1 MAPPR
6 RLEFNPDPLGL
17 IRVELTVPAPEEPT
31 HTFRLLRPDDLV
43 CLEVRCFR
51 CRLDAAGEA
60 GAAPNLRADT
70 PGAWIE
76 VGFSFQHLGE
86 QAWYWVDEE
95 AAAVTDPV
103 VGPGEDPAAPPPNT
117 APGGSE
123 KPPDPPPVLARAAN
137 RSRLCLDVPETELI
151 EFTIAGFLAALSRL
165 PLRVSEWA
173 TPRPQEARGS
183 VGLLGLVNEL
193 PGGNALVLSDAGL
206 GVVRRSRA
214 AAARTIR
221 AAAMTPQPGDPVR
234 ALMRGA
240 NELRTLRSL
249 LSTQTAVDLA
259 GIELAAPSADD
270 RSAGAAAY
278 GLAPWWGRLVPP
290 RGGRAPRPPKA
301 DQTAIE
307 APYRLIISPSI
318 FGGFTHANVP
328 VASPGDTTRVE
339 LWHTRLGVRG
349 EDPVSRQPIVD
360 ERSAEQRVVRAIWA
374 RDLDPRNDDDLY
386 TSTDGVTQ
394 PPPPEPF
401 RMSLDRRDRGMLVR
415 QTADPTLATPR
426 PIDVERL
433 YLSTLGAWLDLH
445 AAWSAREIGPYAQ
458 EELPSVLAWDHIAPL
473 GRDQYVRVVYPGY
486 MFPFGH
492 ASALVKITE
501 RKILEEVD
509 PGSPQARLFQ
519 RKFLVIAEPLR
530 TYTDLDMPFK
540 QVRLIPLVT
549 PDIYDPWSP
558 TTPYTAQPLGLAGDH
573 LFWPVVGGGKFQFTL
588 DCLDQAGERVRL
600 HAPLLFVA
608 AHLGTA
614 ADKQKIESMY
624 GDSPIPGAGQPVA
637 IAKPEVPGD
646 TMVEARSLS
655 FKGEPGDPGAMS
667 SRPYLEQAQ
676 VVVPAMRQL
685 APQATEIAIKYPQ
698 TYLDNGFTGANAGQ
712 VFAEVVG
719 AGAEIVYES
728 TQQSGGL
735 VSPNL
740 PVEGLSKT
748 LGPIG
753 DVATIAQ
760 GDFNPQQFLQGLG
773 TMPKLFGI
781 VDLVDLLGAAG
792 LDEAPRFI
800 TEALTAPLG
809 LIADLM
815 RLKDSVTEA
824 ATRLQQAAQE
834 PGADPALAPAAAKLA
849 QIRAK
854 VEPAASSV
862 VNKVRALMD
871 LETPLAAA
879 DRAALETQLSTI
891 GTELGKLEGEL
902 AKAPFPPTVRAQLE
916 RLVAAL
922 KPLLAA
928 AAEIE
933 AMLDLIEETVKGV
946 LTGNPAAR
954 ARYEWKPLLKTWPEV
969 SRTLP
974 VDEQKEKA
982 VIWVP
987 EDGFTLSIEARA
999 SAEGD
1004 AGVDSLAELRDLSV
1018 NLLPGFELM
1027 SLGFDRVAFR
1037 GSSGR
1042 KPEVEVLFRG
1052 IEFKGILKFVQ
1063 TLSEV
1068 IPLDGLSDPPY
1079 VEVSPSDAR
1088 AGFDLSIPAIPV
1100 GVFSLEN
1107 ISFGLEA
1114 RVPFVG
1120 EAVTVGFNF
1129 CTRERPFVLT
1139 VMMFGGGGFV
1149 GLQASPKGL
1158 VLVEGALEFGA
1169 RVSLDFGVA
1178 SGSIEA
1184 MGGVYYRHEDNKF
1197 TLTGY
1202 FRLRG
1207 EVELLGIASVSLTC
1221 ELSLTY
1227 RDKGGGKDEMYGQAK
1242 VTLEVEVA
1250 FIEYSESFTVE
1261 RHFAGSAGDPP
1272 MRDALDI
1279 PASGHSKAWADYCL
1293 AFAED

>member
-1 MAPPR
+1 MAQAR

-17 IRVELTVPAPEEPT
+17 IPVELTGPVPEQPT

-51 CRLDAAGEA
+51 CRLDAPGKA

-70 PGAWIE
+70 QGAWID

-86 QAWYWVDEE
+86 QAWYRVGED
-95 AAAVTDPV
+95 ATAVTDPV
-103 VGPGEDPAAPPPNT
+103 VGPSEDPAAPPVNV

-123 KPPDPPPVLARAAN
+123 TPKRPPVLARAAN
-137 RSRLCLDVPETELI
+137 RSRLCLDVPESELI

-173 TPRPQEARGS
+173 TPRKQEARGS
-183 VGLLGLVNEL
+183 VGLLGLINEL

-206 GVVRRSRA
+206 GVVRDSRA
-214 AAARTIR
+214 AAARTIP

-240 NELRTLRSL
+240 NELRMLRGL

-259 GIELAAPSADD
+259 GVDLTALGGDD

-278 GLAPWWGRLVPP
+278 RLTPWRGRLVPP
-290 RGGRAPRPPKA
+290 RRRRAPRPPRA

-307 APYRLIISPSI
+307 APYRLIISPSKI
-318 FGGFTHANVP
+318 GGFAHANVP
-328 VASPGDTTRVE
+328 VAAPGDPTRVE
-339 LWHTRLGVRG
+339 LWHTRLGVRT
-349 EDPVSRQPIVD
+349 EDPVSKEPTID

-386 TSTDGVTQ
+386 GSTDWMTSAQ
-394 PPPPEPF
+394 LLEPF
-401 RMSLDRRDRGMLVR
+401 RMSLDGRDRGMLVR
-415 QTADPTLATPR
+415 QTADPTLATPK
-426 PIDVERL
+426 PVDVERL

-445 AAWSAREIGPYAQ
+445 AEWSAKEIGPYAH
-458 EELPSVLAWDHIAPL
+458 ELPSVLAWDHIAPL

-540 QVRLIPLVT
+540 QVRLIPLAT
-549 PDIYDPWSP
+549 PDIYDPVSP
-558 TTPYTAQPLGLAGDH
+558 TTPYTGQPLGLAGDH
-573 LFWPVVGGGKFQFTL
+573 LFWPVVGGEKFRFTL

-614 ADKQKIESMY
+614 ADKQKVESMY
-624 GDSPIPGAGQPVA
+624 GNPPIPGAGQAIA
-637 IAKPEVPGD
+637 IAKPDVPGD

-667 SRPYLEQAQ
+667 SRPYLEHAQ

-698 TYLDNGFTGANAGQ
+698 TYLDDGFAGANAGQ

-728 TQQSGGL
+728 TERSGGL

-760 GDFNPQQFLQGLG
+760 GDFNPQQFLGGLG

-815 RLKDSVTEA
+815 RLKGSVTDA

-854 VEPAASSV
+854 VEPAATDV

-891 GTELGKLEGEL
+891 GTELGKLEAEL

-922 KPLLAA
+922 KPLLAG
-928 AAEIE
+928 AAEI
-933 AMLDLIEETVKGV
+933 ARMLDLIEETVKGA

-969 SRTLP
+969 SRALP
-974 VDEQKEKA
+974 VDEQRKKA

-1068 IPLDGLSDPPY
+1068 IPLDGLSDPPH

-1088 AGFDLSIPAIPV
+1088 AGFDLSIPAVPV

-1114 RVPFVG
+1114 RVPFLG
-1120 EAVTVGFNF
+1120 EAVTASFNF

-1184 MGGVYYRHEDNKF
+1184 MGGVYYRQEDNKF

-1250 FIEYSESFTVE
+1250 FIEYSASFTVE
-1261 RHFAGSAGDPP
+1261 RHFAGSAGDPS

-1279 PASGHSKAWADYCL
+1279 PASGYSKAWSDYCL